1 MISRTLL
8 GADVM
13 VVSRYHGPA
22 APGKA
27 PGEAG
32 TAPEDGPIAVLCC
45 PALRFHARPRGFRIV
60 IWDVLIVG
68 AGPAGLS
75 AALFTRMRRMS
86 TLLLDTAVAGGQLA
100 SLYPK
105 KPVHDYPSYT
115 YVMGEDLGKNFVDQ
129 ANHMGAEIHEREH
142 VTMIKRDEEQNLIRV
157 TSTKAEYEA
166 RSVIVATGGGAF
178 EPRKINKPGEVEL
191 KGKGLFYGMPDVE
204 ASKGKRIL
212 VIGGGDSALESA
224 LSVKDVADVTLIHM
238 LDKWQGMDTYVEEI
252 KESRIR
258 PMLET
263 ETMEIRGDGKVQSVL
278 VKNKK
283 TEETQ
288 ELPIDL
294 VSINIGFL
302 MDTKIIR
309 SWGLDLEGNQIKVD
323 SIMNTN
329 IKGVLSCGDIATY
342 PGKYKLLI
350 TACSEGAAAAN
361 TAYIYVKAPK
371 KFTVGELYAA
381 PKDSGDTQPKAS
393 ETPA

>member
-1 MISRTLL
+1 
-8 GADVM
+8 
-13 VVSRYHGPA
+13 
-22 APGKA
+22 
-27 PGEAG
+27 
-32 TAPEDGPIAVLCC
+32 
-45 PALRFHARPRGFRIV
+45 
-60 IWDVLIVG
+60 
-68 AGPAGLS
+68 
-75 AALFTRMRRMS
+75 
-86 TLLLDTAVAGGQLA
+86 
-100 SLYPK
+100 
-105 KPVHDYPSYT
+105 
-115 YVMGEDLGKNFVDQ
+115 
-129 ANHMGAEIHEREH
+129 
-142 VTMIKRDEEQNLIRV
+142 
-157 TSTKAEYEA
+157 
-166 RSVIVATGGGAF
+166 
-178 EPRKINKPGEVEL
+178 VEL

-252 KESRIR
+252 KESKIK

-263 ETMEIRGDGKVQSVL
+263 ETVEIRGDGKVQSVL

-288 ELPIDL
+288 EFPVDL

-323 SIMNTN
+323 NIMNTN

-381 PKDSGDTQPKAS
+381 PKVEGDTQPKGS
-393 ETPA
+393 ETSA